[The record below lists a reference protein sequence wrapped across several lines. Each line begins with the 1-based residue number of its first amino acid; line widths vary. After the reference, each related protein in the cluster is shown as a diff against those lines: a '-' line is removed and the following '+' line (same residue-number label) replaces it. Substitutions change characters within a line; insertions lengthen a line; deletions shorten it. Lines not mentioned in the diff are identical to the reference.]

1 MPTYQTYSSATLSDA
16 NPSDEITTSS
26 SGALCFISI
35 SLSNLANGDD
45 FNIQLQSWDS
55 VAFVDYI
62 NYQITMAG
70 GAILFNA
77 GAGAAISYTTEL
89 SFENIYLDSTHQLRL
104 LLTRNSVN
112 PRNFAYYYNTLE

>member
-1 MPTYQTYSSATLSDA
+1 MPTYQTFSSATLNDA
-16 NPSDEITTSS
+16 NLSDDITTTE

-35 SLSNLANGDD
+35 SLSDLANGDD
-45 FNIQLQSWDS
+45 FNLQLQSYDTTI
-55 VAFVDYI
+55 FVDYI

-70 GAILFNA
+70 GAISFNT

-104 LLTRNSVN
+104 LLTRNSAN
-112 PRNFAYYYNTLE
+112 PRNFSYYYNILE

>member
-1 MPTYQTYSSATLSDA
+1 MPTYQTFTTGTLSDA
-16 NPSDEITTSS
+16 NLFDDITTTE
-26 SGALCFISI
+26 SGSLCFISI
-35 SLSNLANGDD
+35 SLSSLVNGDD
-45 FNIQLQSWDS
+45 FNLQLQTWDS

-70 GAILFNA
+70 GAISFNT

-104 LLTRNSVN
+104 LLTRNSAN

>member
-1 MPTYQTYSSATLSDA
+1 MPEYQIFNTGTINDA
-16 NPSDEITTSS
+16 NLFDDITTTE

-35 SLSNLANGDD
+35 SLSDLANGDD
-45 FNIQLQSWDS
+45 FNIQLQAWDS
-55 VAFVDYI
+55 VAFVDYT

-70 GAILFNA
+70 GAISFNT

-104 LLTRNSVN
+104 LLTRNSAN
-112 PRNFAYYYNTLE
+112 ARNFAYYYNTLE

>member
-1 MPTYQTYSSATLSDA
+1 MPEYQIFSSATLNDA
-16 NPSDEITTSS
+16 NLFDDITTTE

-35 SLSNLANGDD
+35 SLSDLVNGDD
-45 FNIQLQSWDS
+45 FNLQLQTWDS

-62 NYQITMAG
+62 NYNITMAG
-70 GAILFNA
+70 GNISFNT

-104 LLTRNSVN
+104 LLTRNSAN
-112 PRNFAYYYNTLE
+112 PRSFVYYYNTLE